1 MSLLAHQT
9 ETEKRAIF
17 RIDVFCAFPPIT
29 RLSRLG
35 WNFQKFC
42 TAAAACRKSLH
53 GEIFS
58 PFGRIAQE
66 KVAKKHWPDAD
77 TYILLS
83 PINDKTCDDGSKKC
97 NFYGVANGGWDYDH
111 GVCSSRIERR
121 VSINWF
127 EEDTDRRDGYQEDDL
142 LTALVCIYIKL

>member
-1 MSLLAHQT
+1 MFINHHNLQHYFIL
-9 ETEKRAIF
+9 EN
-17 RIDVFCAFPPIT
+17 P
-29 RLSRLG
+29 
-35 WNFQKFC
+35 
-42 TAAAACRKSLH
+42 
-53 GEIFS
+53 EISS
-58 PFGRIAQE
+58 PFGRIARE
-66 KVAKKHWPDAD
+66 EVAKKHWPDAD

-142 LTALVCIYIKL
+142 LTALVCIYQALIKAKF